1 MKLRRFQFLPLLVLA
16 FLVTSCDVIPNKVNS
31 EIEITGIKG
40 ELKYLIDGEVVDCPS
55 KIINETITYFVTTIY
70 KYIFSVSPIY
80 KGSKA
85 INLTGD
91 CVTFDDTLNN
101 LDYENYG
108 KFTYIE
114 DIEGKPTY
122 ETYFFKVGTFE
133 INFSVGDLK
142 SNIKVISNV

>member
-1 MKLRRFQFLPLLVLA
+1 MSFLGLI
-16 FLVTSCDVIPNKVNS
+16 FFTTSCDIIPNKINS

-40 ELKYLIDGEVVDCPS
+40 ELKYIIDGEVVDCPS
-55 KIINETITYFVTTIY
+55 KIINETITYFVSTIC
-70 KYIFSVSPIY
+70 KYNFSVGPIY
-80 KGSKA
+80 KGYKA

-108 KFTYIE
+108 KLTYIE

-133 INFSVGDLK
+133 INFRVGDLK
-142 SNIKVISNV
+142 SNIKVISNI